1 MLSIEEFAKTLHN
14 FAKLIKLKTDIQIL
28 NMPLTQ
34 ILKILKFQNLKP
46 SPKNLKMF
54 LYFVHI
60 EKITLTTENRSAV
73 LQNLLF
79 LDMSVFNELI
89 TENDPVK
96 KVTSFF
102 AFMEEVQLHYD
113 QVLVL

>member
-1 MLSIEEFAKTLHN
+1 
-14 FAKLIKLKTDIQIL
+14 
-28 NMPLTQ
+28 MPLTQ